1 MLPTLIHLSAIAV
14 AIAISSVPIMATI
27 LILLSPGRD
36 RSAVPFLVGWGL
48 GLLGLL
54 MLSTAAA
61 QAIPS
66 APRRRDEAAGI
77 AELVIGALL
86 VVGAVITA
94 VRASHERDAAMPRW
108 LRSVQSIG
116 GWKAFTLALVLNLR
130 PKSLLLLIAAGIDLR
145 VAGLDAAQGLIVV
158 VVFIA
163 LAGSTV
169 AVPIILTLASPQRME
184 PKLRLARDW
193 LMRHSHALTAV
204 IMLLVGALLM
214 LTGAGRL

>member
-1 MLPTLIHLSAIAV
+1 MLPTLIHMSAIAV

-36 RSAVPFLVGWGL
+36 RSALPFLIGWGL

-54 MLSTAAA
+54 LLSTAAA

-66 APRRRDEAAGI
+66 GPRRRDEAAGI
-77 AELVIGALL
+77 AELVIGGLL

-94 VRASHERDAAMPRW
+94 VRASHERDAAIPRW

-116 GWKAFTLALVLNLR
+116 RWKAFTLALVLNLR

-145 VAGLDAAQGLIVV
+145 VAGLDAAQGLVVV

-169 AVPIILTLASPQRME
+169 AVPIILTLASPRRME
-184 PKLRLARDW
+184 PRLRQARDW
-193 LMRHSHALTAV
+193 LMRHSHAMTAV